1 MRIGLKPCAWERAG
15 TALYVV
21 CDPSRSVELDDP
33 DGEVGRLLTVLRDHP
48 GTAAELRA
56 RLGADGPAVGPDE
69 LTEALTA
76 LDGLRMLRDV
86 DRTVDRERAGRD
98 FSNLAFFELYSSLEA
113 NEADLQQRVRDAH
126 VLQLGTGGLGSNVL
140 QSLAGLGVG
149 RLTLL
154 DDDEVEP
161 KNLARQ
167 FLYREADLGTSKVH
181 RAAEW
186 VRAFHSGIE
195 VREVRRWV
203 RGPDDVTGLLDGV
216 DLVVSGIDQGERIDN
231 WVNEACVRAGIP
243 WVRGGMTGS
252 QLIYFS
258 VDPGRSGCYECRVHA
273 YGDGKGI
280 ASTVLP
286 PAAVT
291 AQRLSARIPRVNRAN
306 GPSAALIG
314 SLVAFEA
321 LRYLTGYE
329 PPYAAGAEVLL
340 DVSAGGAQRREP
352 WPRNP
357 DCALCAAAAVARS
370 AGAPS

>member
-1 MRIGLKPCAWERAG
+1 MRIGLKPCEWERAG
-15 TALYVV
+15 TALIVV
-21 CDPSRSVELDDP
+21 CDPSRSVELEDP
-33 DGEVGRLLTVLRDHP
+33 EGQVERLLTALRDHP
-48 GTAAELRA
+48 GTMAELRA
-56 RLGADGPAVGPDE
+56 YLSDGGLEVGTEELAGAIS
-69 LTEALTA
+69 A
-76 LDGLRMLRDV
+76 LDGLRMLRDL
-86 DRTVDRERAGRD
+86 DRAVDREQTGRM
-98 FSNLAFFELYSSLEA
+98 FSNLAFFELYSSLEVS
-113 NEADLQQRVRDAH
+113 EAELQQRVSGAH

-154 DDDEVEP
+154 DNDDVEP

-167 FLYREADLGTSKVH
+167 FVYREAELGSSKVH
-181 RAAEW
+181 RAAQW
-186 VRAFHSGIE
+186 VRSFNSDIA

-203 RGPDDVTGLLDGV
+203 RGPDDVTDLLAGV

-231 WVNEACVRAGIP
+231 WVNEACLRAGVP

-280 ASTVLP
+280 TSSVLA

-306 GPSAALIG
+306 GPSAALVG

-321 LRYLTGYE
+321 LRYLSGYE
-329 PPYAAGAEVLL
+329 PPYAAGAEVLV
-340 DVSAGGAQRREP
+340 DVSGGCAQRREP
-352 WPRNP
+352 WPRDP
-357 DCALCAAAAVARS
+357 ECVLCAAAATARTAATAS
-370 AGAPS
+370 